1 METDESPKPPTPP
14 TYQRGPNLIN
24 IEQLVSDSNAQYL
37 QVCQTAENI
46 ILSFFLMDVIRR
58 RCSAYFC
65 VANYMAAIFIRYFK
79 IQCFISLGWS
89 VYNSRIARKIRLN
102 TV

>member
-24 IEQLVSDSNAQYL
+24 IEQLVSDSNAQNL

-46 ILSFFLMDVIRR
+46 ILSF
-58 RCSAYFC
+58 CSD
-65 VANYMAAIFIRYFK
+65 
-79 IQCFISLGWS
+79 QL
-89 VYNSRIARKIRLN
+89 L
-102 TV
+102 